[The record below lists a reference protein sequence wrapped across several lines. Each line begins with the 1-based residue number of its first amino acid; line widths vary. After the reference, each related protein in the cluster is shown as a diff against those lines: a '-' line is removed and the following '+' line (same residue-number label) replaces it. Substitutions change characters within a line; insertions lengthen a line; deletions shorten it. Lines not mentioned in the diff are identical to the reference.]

1 MVIRETGNISHVDVL
16 WSEETSNT
24 SSRLQAHLLT
34 PRQRAAA
41 YRKRRWEPGGK
52 NLKDQRWYE
61 SGAASVKVCQL
72 SVTRVYTG
80 IIVWVIR
87 TSKNS
92 IVRVN
97 IKTVHV
103 NNFFVRWSVWPLLSG
118 LCFVSSLDFDD
129 FWKLLAKMKKKGHFV
144 CARMHCFLNQRGL
157 NFRAIFGNICNII

>member
-129 FWKLLAKMKKKGHFV
+129 FWKLLAKMKKKRTF
-144 CARMHCFLNQRGL
+144 CLCKNALFSQPKRLKFP
-157 NFRAIFGNICNII
+157 CNIWKHM